1 MCLQDSQKKTKREVK
16 IVYTKV
22 KNTSEEAA
30 QKNQDVVLVQEKH
43 V

>member
-1 MCLQDSQKKTKREVK
+1 MCLQDSQKTKREVK

-30 QKNQDVVLVQEKH
+30 QKKNQDVVLVQEKH